1 MNRFMTN
8 LKRKAAKS
16 VKKIV
21 LPESD
26 SSLILKAAEQVQAEG
41 FAKIILLGRPQ
52 FILEQSA
59 DFQIDLDGIEI
70 IDPATYPMVDTFAQS
85 YVDMGKEKGTE
96 ISLEE
101 ARKLISTNP
110 LYFGSFLVKFDIADG
125 MVAGSTY
132 TAHDVIQAAL
142 RVIGT
147 QPGVSTVSSSVIMIT
162 DSPQFG
168 DDGVFILGD
177 CSVVIDPNPTQLADI
192 AVNCV
197 ERARRT
203 AKILDP
209 KVALLSYSTKGSGQ
223 GGTCCQYPGS
233 IGSAPRPQRRF

>member
-110 LYFGSFLVKFDIADG
+110 LYFGSFLVKFDIAD
-125 MVAGSTY
+125 AW
-132 TAHDVIQAAL
+132 
-142 RVIGT
+142 
-147 QPGVSTVSSSVIMIT
+147 
-162 DSPQFG
+162 
-168 DDGVFILGD
+168 
-177 CSVVIDPNPTQLADI
+177 
-192 AVNCV
+192 
-197 ERARRT
+197 
-203 AKILDP
+203 
-209 KVALLSYSTKGSGQ
+209 
-223 GGTCCQYPGS
+223 
-233 IGSAPRPQRRF
+233 